1 MLRAMWVL
9 PLGAA
14 IVALV
19 FSGLLGRQWLARRRP
34 FQAAWLV
41 ALLMYAAASFALF
54 LGVADGWSVGEF
66 RVYWAFGAIL
76 NVPWLALGEGYL
88 LVRRRWVMA
97 AALVGLV
104 FLTAFVVA
112 QIRSAPIRD
121 AGALASDLPLG
132 REVFGD
138 GSTPHR
144 LAQWVAYPAYG
155 LLLAGCIWS
164 AWRMRGD
171 AGLRDRFVG
180 TVLIAVGAT
189 VVAVGSGVGAGLDV
203 VPVFTVGLVVGIA
216 VMFWG
221 FLRASRPVAQPP
233 EGRRTPVPSAEE
245 GQIDAP
251 QV

>member
-1 MLRAMWVL
+1 MLRPMWVL

-14 IVALV
+14 IVSLA
-19 FSGLLGRQWLARRRP
+19 FAGLLARQWLARRRP
-34 FQAAWLV
+34 FQAAWTA

-54 LGVADGWSVGEF
+54 LGVVDRWSVGEF
-66 RVYWAFGAIL
+66 QVYWAFGAIL

-88 LVRRRWVMA
+88 LVRQRWMMA
-97 AALVGLV
+97 ALLVGLV

-112 QIRSAPIRD
+112 QVRSAPIRD
-121 AGALASDLPLG
+121 LDALANDLPLG

-144 LAQWVAYPAYG
+144 LAQWVAYPAYA
-155 LLLAGCIWS
+155 LLLAGCVWS

-171 AGLRDRFVG
+171 ASLRDRFVG
-180 TVLIAVGAT
+180 TLLIAVGAT

-203 VPVFTVGLVVGIA
+203 VPVFTVGLVAGIA

-221 FLRASRPVAQPP
+221 FLRASRPVTRSPM
-233 EGRRTPVPSAEE
+233 
-245 GQIDAP
+245 
-251 QV
+251 